1 MGIMVEADIS
11 FRYKMIK
18 FFPVLVTEPDCISML
33 KRFILSWTFGLDHS
47 PGSLGEINTFVT
59 EIGKM
64 VRWSLNFLFSKFGM
78 FWIEPRIEANKEQCS
93 LEKW

>member
-1 MGIMVEADIS
+1 M
-11 FRYKMIK
+11 
-18 FFPVLVTEPDCISML
+18 TEPDCISML
-33 KRFILSWTFGLDHS
+33 KRFILSWTFGFNHSIRS

-59 EIGKM
+59 EIVKT
-64 VRWSLNFLFSKFGM
+64 VRWSLNFLVSKFGM